1 MTSKLEQLKQYT
13 TVVADTGDFDAIAR
27 LKPVDA
33 TTNPSLLLK
42 AAALPR
48 YAEHLR
54 QATAGSGGDAGLAC
68 DRFAV
73 AVGKDIL
80 GVIPG
85 RISTEVDARLSF
97 DSEATLARAHRLIEL
112 YDEQGIDR
120 ERVLIK
126 IASTWEGIRAA
137 EILEREGIQTN
148 LTLLF
153 SFAQAVACADAG
165 VFLISPFVGRIYDWY
180 KKSENRDYAGA
191 EDPGV
196 QSVSRI
202 YRYYKAN
209 GYKTVV
215 MGASFRRTEDFAHYQ
230 PQRAD
235 APRAYICEAVVHP
248 AAAGQGL
255 GSALLEAVLAQ
266 LADEG
271 IEDVYIDRHEEN
283 LASAG
288 MMRKAGFVELETY
301 ADPARRPN
309 GSGRS
314 TVCHRN
320 LSLQRRAV
328 R

>member
-1 MTSKLEQLKQYT
+1 
-13 TVVADTGDFDAIAR
+13 GF
-27 LKPVDA
+27 
-33 TTNPSLLLK
+33 
-42 AAALPR
+42 
-48 YAEHLR
+48 
-54 QATAGSGGDAGLAC
+54 
-68 DRFAV
+68 
-73 AVGKDIL
+73 
-80 GVIPG
+80 
-85 RISTEVDARLSF
+85 
-97 DSEATLARAHRLIEL
+97 
-112 YDEQGIDR
+112 
-120 ERVLIK
+120 
-126 IASTWEGIRAA
+126 
-137 EILEREGIQTN
+137 
-148 LTLLF
+148 
-153 SFAQAVACADAG
+153 
-165 VFLISPFVGRIYDWY
+165 
-180 KKSENRDYAGA
+180 
-191 EDPGV
+191 
-196 QSVSRI
+196 
-202 YRYYKAN
+202 
-209 GYKTVV
+209 
-215 MGASFRRTEDFAHYQ
+215 ASFRRTEDFAHYQ

>member
-1 MTSKLEQLKQYT
+1 MTRANWTS
-13 TVVADTGDFDAIAR
+13 
-27 LKPVDA
+27 
-33 TTNPSLLLK
+33 
-42 AAALPR
+42 
-48 YAEHLR
+48 
-54 QATAGSGGDAGLAC
+54 ATAWPDRPPPFHPWKLFCKAYPAKSLSLPLYPTIFSLYPSGLSHSLSDGEVRAVLAERD
-68 DRFAV
+68 DRL
-73 AVGKDIL
+73 L
-80 GVIPG
+80 G
-85 RISTEVDARLSF
+85 F
-97 DSEATLARAHRLIEL
+97 
-112 YDEQGIDR
+112 
-120 ERVLIK
+120 
-126 IASTWEGIRAA
+126 
-137 EILEREGIQTN
+137 
-148 LTLLF
+148 
-153 SFAQAVACADAG
+153 
-165 VFLISPFVGRIYDWY
+165 
-180 KKSENRDYAGA
+180 
-191 EDPGV
+191 
-196 QSVSRI
+196 
-202 YRYYKAN
+202 
-209 GYKTVV
+209 
-215 MGASFRRTEDFAHYQ
+215 ASFRRTEDFAHYQ

>member
-1 MTSKLEQLKQYT
+1 M
-13 TVVADTGDFDAIAR
+13 
-27 LKPVDA
+27 
-33 TTNPSLLLK
+33 
-42 AAALPR
+42 
-48 YAEHLR
+48 
-54 QATAGSGGDAGLAC
+54 
-68 DRFAV
+68 
-73 AVGKDIL
+73 
-80 GVIPG
+80 
-85 RISTEVDARLSF
+85 
-97 DSEATLARAHRLIEL
+97 HRL
-112 YDEQGIDR
+112 
-120 ERVLIK
+120 
-126 IASTWEGIRAA
+126 RAA
-137 EILEREGIQTN
+137 ETGDIEAMTDLLLRHGPNPWNHLPEEGGRAHLRAIADGEVRAVLAERDDW
-148 LTLLF
+148 LLGF
-153 SFAQAVACADAG
+153 
-165 VFLISPFVGRIYDWY
+165 
-180 KKSENRDYAGA
+180 
-191 EDPGV
+191 
-196 QSVSRI
+196 
-202 YRYYKAN
+202 
-209 GYKTVV
+209 
-215 MGASFRRTEDFAHYQ
+215 ASFHRTEDFAHYQ